1 MMSTQDAERVLQRQ
15 LQRLQLEEQAATS
28 DYQSHLY
35 NHDDDAAADAM
46 MQIATA
52 RQQRETLVQQWQAE
66 IARTTYRA
74 PYVSEETRQARG
86 PSEMDSEDLAR
97 LMNTSRY
104 AGKGFTSADYN
115 ALRAGLQPYKNA
127 RGLESK

>member
-1 MMSTQDAERVLQRQ
+1 MSYNDAQRVLERQ

-28 DYQSHLY
+28 DYNAHLY

-46 MQIATA
+46 QQIANTRSA
-52 RQQRETLVQQWQAE
+52 RETLVSQYRAE
-66 IARTTYRA
+66 LERTTYRA

-86 PSEMDSEDLAR
+86 PNEMDATDLAN

-104 AGKGFTSADYN
+104 SGKGFTADDYN
-115 ALRAGLQPYKNA
+115 NLRRGLGGYKA
-127 RGLESK
+127 TRGLESK

>member
-86 PSEMDSEDLAR
+86 PSEMDQQDLANI
-97 LMNTSRY
+97 MNTSRY
-104 AGKGFTSADYN
+104 AGKGFTAQDYDN
-115 ALRAGLQPYKNA
+115 LR
-127 RGLESK
+127 RGLGGYKTMRGTENK